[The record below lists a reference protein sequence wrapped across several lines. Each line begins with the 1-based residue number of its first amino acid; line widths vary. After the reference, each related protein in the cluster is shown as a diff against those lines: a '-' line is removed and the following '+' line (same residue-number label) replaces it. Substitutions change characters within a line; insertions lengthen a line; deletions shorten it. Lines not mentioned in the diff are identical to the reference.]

1 MRVLFTQILFFLTL
15 IIFCLVT
22 LSGCDRQQISV
33 KKQQSEK
40 VQIKVGCKMH
50 TEQMILMKILSIY
63 LKEQG
68 YDVSEVH
75 YMSTPVAR
83 AALESGKI
91 DLYWEYTGTA
101 LRLFYHHPAESN
113 PQIAY
118 QTIGSLDRDKGLVW
132 LNMTPS
138 NSTYSI
144 LMQRDKAEKLGI
156 TSISELAAYMD
167 KEKPGFLFA
176 SSSEFYNRVDG
187 LVGLQLKYGFA
198 FQNDNVSKVETK
210 LLYNALREDQFDVI
224 SGIATDGRIAHY
236 DLLEL
241 KDDLAFFPAYNGAP
255 VIRQQMLEQYPELKG
270 LINRIPALV
279 SNQTLKHLTY
289 QVDVERRD
297 VFEVVRSWLK
307 QKQLL

>member
-1 MRVLFTQILFFLTL
+1 MR
-15 IIFCLVT
+15 IIFTKASLLLALTILSLVSLT
-22 LSGCDRQQISV
+22 GCDRGPISV
-33 KKQQSEK
+33 ERQQVEN

-83 AALESGKI
+83 NALENGKI

-118 QTIGSLDRDKGLVW
+118 QTISQLDRDKGLVW

-144 LMQRDKAEKLGI
+144 LMQHDKAEKLGI
-156 TSISELAAYMD
+156 TSISELAAYMN
-167 KEKPGFLFA
+167 KEKPEYQFA
-176 SSSEFYNRVDG
+176 SSSEFYNRIDG

-198 FQNDNVSKVETK
+198 FQQGNVNRMETK

-224 SGIATDGRIAHY
+224 SGIATDGRIAQY

-241 KDDLAFFPAYNGAP
+241 KDDLVFFPAYNGAP
-255 VIRQQMLEQYPELKG
+255 VIRQQMLEQHPELKG
-270 LINRIPALV
+270 LINRIPALI
-279 SNQTLKHLTY
+279 SIETLKDLTY

-297 VFEVVRSWLK
+297 VFEVVRAWLE